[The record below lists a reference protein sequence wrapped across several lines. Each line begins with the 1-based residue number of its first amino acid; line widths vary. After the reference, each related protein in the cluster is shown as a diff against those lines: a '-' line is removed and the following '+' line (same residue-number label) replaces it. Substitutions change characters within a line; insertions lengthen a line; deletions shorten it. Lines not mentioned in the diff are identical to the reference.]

1 MPIKKKYVLCTETK
15 WHVILR
21 FQCSTTCGMGIRNRT
36 VTCITSGS
44 VCPAFNKPES
54 QKMCESPPCITHI
67 GMEQRAPW
75 LYSEWSAKVRSINGK
90 EGWWNRKRSFI
101 FCSVFGR
108 MWQRSGN
115 EASSLRRCQR
125 VVLQSQREAGNG
137 KGMFR
142 KRNELR

>member
-1 MPIKKKYVLCTETK
+1 MPIKKKCVLCTGTK
-15 WHVILR
+15 RHVILR

-75 LYSEWSAKVRSINGK
+75 LYSEWSGKVRSINGK